1 MKNFNNHKSPHMK
14 KFHDDHIQDL
24 KYELCELRS
33 NPLHN
38 KDLVNYF
45 QEILQGHKL
54 LDLHSYHS
62 IKICFAEALIN
73 LEIEEK

>member
-1 MKNFNNHKSPHMK
+1 MK
-14 KFHDDHIQDL
+14 KFHDNHIQDL

-38 KDLVNYF
+38 KNLVDYF
-45 QEILQGHKL
+45 EEILQGHEL
-54 LDLHSYHS
+54 LEHYDYHS

>member
-1 MKNFNNHKSPHMK
+1 MKNFNNQKSPHMK
-14 KFHDDHIQDL
+14 KFYDDHIQDL

-33 NPLHN
+33 NPLHD
-38 KDLVNYF
+38 KELVDYF

-62 IKICFAEALIN
+62 IKICFSEALIN

>member
-1 MKNFNNHKSPHMK
+1 MKNFNKQRSPQMK
-14 KFHDDHIQDL
+14 KFNDDHIQDL

-33 NPLHN
+33 NPLRN

-45 QEILQGHKL
+45 QEILQGHRL
-54 LDLHSYHS
+54 LEFNDYHS